1 MHKEARDFILFV
13 KKHFWEF
20 FMNGL
25 QVLDVGSGDING
37 NNREF
42 FDKTCNYKGNDV
54 FPGRNVDLVYKT
66 KDLPFFKPTF
76 HTIISTECFE
86 HDPEYVESLKKIVS
100 MLQPGGLLVFSCA
113 STGRPEHGTRKTT
126 PIHSL
131 GTRGGLSKWKDYYK
145 NLTLDDIKAVLPLDD
160 IFVVYRAYYDSNHKD
175 LMFWGITKGVTFNIP
190 IPEYVVP
197 FTTRIDIVEDECV
210 EEPVIPSPAPTKPV
224 LPLLPTKPV
233 LPLLPTKPVIPS
245 PAPTV
250 VQNTEQKT
258 IHAVT
263 YDELSEREKE
273 IVDTYLNQLAK

>member
-42 FDKTCNYKGNDV
+42 FDKTCNYQGNDV

-100 MLQPGGLLVFSCA
+100 ILQPGGLFVFSCA

-131 GTRGGLSKWKDYYK
+131 GTRGGLTKWRDYYK
-145 NLTLDDIKAVLPLDD
+145 NLTLEDIKAVLPLDN
-160 IFVVYRAYYDSNHKD
+160 IFAVYRAYYDSNHKD
-175 LMFWGITKGVTFNIP
+175 LMFWGIKKGVTFNIP
-190 IPEYVVP
+190 IPDYIVP
-197 FTTRIDIVEDECV
+197 FTTRIDVI
-210 EEPVIPSPAPTKPV
+210 EEESTHPSPVSSNSVVISSAPTNPSLPSPTPSKPV
-224 LPLLPTKPV
+224 LPLPT
-233 LPLLPTKPVIPS
+233 
-245 PAPTV
+245 PTV
-250 VQNTEQKT
+250 VQNIEKKV
-258 IHAVT
+258 IHTVT
-263 YDELSEREKE
+263 YDELTEIEKE
-273 IVDTYLNQLAK
+273 TVNRYLKQLEN